1 MCWLK
6 LASEFTHML
15 LYWFWVQ
22 IWRFYDLF
30 TWMHSFIHL
39 LTKSCI
45 QYEWWEIFNVFWIH
59 SFIYENNLCVCI
71 RLLKWRLLS
80 SSSSSD
86 HTNAHQKSTFVHYCH
101 KVFQTSNIE
110 REIKIIIKKSKRKQP
125 PPHLSCSP
133 FLLYMAYSMK
143 KQALRHLLHKLPPI
157 SPLYKYIMENKI
169 KRNLLVSEDLW
180 SIAGK
185 S

>member
-86 HTNAHQKSTFVHYCH
+86 HTKGTQKDIPFLVIKFWIECPSKSTFVHYCH

-110 REIKIIIKKSKRKQP
+110 REIKKKKSKRKQP
-125 PPHLSCSP
+125 PPHLSCSL

-143 KQALRHLLHKLPPI
+143 KQALRHLLHKLPPNFATI
-157 SPLYKYIMENKI
+157 
-169 KRNLLVSEDLW
+169 
-180 SIAGK
+180 
-185 S
+185 

>member
-86 HTNAHQKSTFVHYCH
+86 HTKGTQKDIPFLVIKFWIECPSKSTFVHYCH

-110 REIKIIIKKSKRKQP
+110 TEKKKSKRETIPTSSFLFPFPSLLNEKASTKAP
-125 PPHLSCSP
+125 SP
-133 FLLYMAYSMK
+133 QTTPNFAT
-143 KQALRHLLHKLPPI
+143 I
-157 SPLYKYIMENKI
+157 
-169 KRNLLVSEDLW
+169 
-180 SIAGK
+180 
-185 S
+185 